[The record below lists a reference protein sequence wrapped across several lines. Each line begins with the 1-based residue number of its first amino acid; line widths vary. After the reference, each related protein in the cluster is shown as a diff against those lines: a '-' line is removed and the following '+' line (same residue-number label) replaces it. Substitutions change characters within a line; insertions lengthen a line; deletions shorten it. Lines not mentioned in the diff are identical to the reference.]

1 VRRLV
6 FALGS
11 VVVVV
16 GGAALVLRL
25 VVYDLARMDNF
36 DMWPSCGHGAWI
48 LVNRRI
54 EPRRGDM
61 VAFELAGQGLQV
73 RRVIALPGEKV
84 AIRGGV
90 PVVDGAAAERR
101 SSRKADRLGRTVVV
115 WDESLGG
122 RTWPVVEDAGRRRDM
137 SERSSAGYFVLADNR
152 ERTIDSRDF
161 GPVAREQIRGVVQIA
176 LTHGD
181 DP

>member
-1 VRRLV
+1 MKRLFFV
-6 FALGS
+6 LLGL
-11 VVVVV
+11 VIIV
-16 GGAALVLRL
+16 GGAALILRL
-25 VVYDLARMDNF
+25 VVFDLARMDNL
-36 DMWPSCGHGAWI
+36 DMWPTCGHGSWI

-90 PVVDGAAAERR
+90 PVVDGTLAERR
-101 SSRKADRLGRTVVV
+101 SSRKLDRLGRTLVV
-115 WDESLGG
+115 WDEALGG
-122 RTWPVVEDAGRRRDM
+122 RTWPVADEVGRRRDM
-137 SERSSAGYFVLADNR
+137 AERPSPGYFVLADDR
-152 ERTIDSRDF
+152 ERALDSREY
-161 GPVAREQIRGVVQIA
+161 GPVARAQIRGVVQLV